1 MMSRLGIRPAAGRQA
16 IGSNDPEV
24 SAAGSI
30 DDALETSRTERD
42 PGDDGEGRDDSD
54 AHAGDTPRA
63 QLHGEHATPQSPNAL
78 ADSTDAQIDSTSGGV
93 SERRDSRAARVAVL
107 FVLPLV
113 VMVAAGLAGFT
124 RWQADTLKDGRTA
137 AVESVQAATDITVK
151 MLSYRPDT
159 VEQDLGA
166 ARDWMTGTFRDN
178 YTKLTHDVVI
188 PGAKQ
193 KKISAVATVP
203 GAASI
208 SANPDHAVV
217 LVLVNQTTLIGADAP
232 VNTASSV
239 KVTLDKVHD
248 RWLISQFD
256 PV

>member
-1 MMSRLGIRPAAGRQA
+1 MMSRLGIPPAAGRQA
-16 IGSNDPEV
+16 IGPNDPEV
-24 SAAGSI
+24 SDAGSI
-30 DDALETSRTERD
+30 DDALETSRTGRD
-42 PGDDGEGRDDSD
+42 PGDDGEG
-54 AHAGDTPRA
+54 
-63 QLHGEHATPQSPNAL
+63 
-78 ADSTDAQIDSTSGGV
+78 
-93 SERRDSRAARVAVL
+93 RDSRAARVAVL

-113 VMVAAGLAGFT
+113 VMIAAGLAGFT

-137 AVESVQAATDITVK
+137 AAESVQAATDITVK
-151 MLSYRPDT
+151 ILSYRPDT

-166 ARDWMTGTFRDN
+166 ARDWMTGNFRDN

-208 SANPDHAVV
+208 SADPDHAVV
-217 LVLVNQTTLIGADAP
+217 LVLVDQTTLIGADAP